1 MRKLL
6 TICAM
11 AGALSGL
18 GLAETWQGTLLDANC
33 THRHH
38 GTKSC
43 DAKKS
48 TTAFLLDVNGKQY
61 VFDSRSNDEARSV
74 MEARSD
80 KVSNPDA
87 TKAVP
92 VNAKVTGEMRS
103 NGKIRASMIEV
114 Q

>member
-1 MRKLL
+1 
-6 TICAM
+6 
-11 AGALSGL
+11 
-18 GLAETWQGTLLDANC
+18 
-33 THRHH
+33 
-38 GTKSC
+38 
-43 DAKKS
+43 
-48 TTAFLLDVNGKQY
+48 
-61 VFDSRSNDEARSV
+61 